1 MRQKYFNHIKLNSNK
16 NIGQWDL
23 DDEIWLVCWSGE
35 YIWRENLLKW
45 IAQRRYGESDLAML
59 LEMLLAFFDSN
70 LFFFKNKEIIV
81 ATGPGS
87 CDIL

>member
-1 MRQKYFNHIKLNSNK
+1 M
-16 NIGQWDL
+16 
-23 DDEIWLVCWSGE
+23 
-35 YIWRENLLKW
+35 KW

-59 LEMLLAFFDSN
+59 LEMLSAFFDSN

>member
-1 MRQKYFNHIKLNSNK
+1 M
-16 NIGQWDL
+16 
-23 DDEIWLVCWSGE
+23 CWSGE

-59 LEMLLAFFDSN
+59 LEMLSAFFDSN

-81 ATGPGS
+81 AMGPGS